1 MMYRQQK
8 AQSHWEFFVLLH
20 LLSDK
25 QMLLVNSMPQLQL
38 SSPHSLFYSARRYL
52 YFFFSFKML
61 YAPVAQNA
69 AEPFSAII
77 I

>member
-52 YFFFSFKML
+52 YFFPQML